1 MELNGMIER
10 SESMPGAGE
19 AGANLSDL
27 LYGKRVLYLTLK
39 KKWFDMI
46 ASGEKR
52 EEYREMKPYWHK
64 RLLGKGYDV
73 IHFRNGYDKTAP
85 VMVVELVEIN
95 SSLGIIEWGAPP
107 AQPVYILRLGKIL
120 AV

>member
-1 MELNGMIER
+1 MSGMKLNG
-10 SESMPGAGE
+10 
-19 AGANLSDL
+19 L

-64 RLLGKGYDV
+64 RLCNKEYDV
-73 IHFRNGYDKTAP
+73 IHFRNGYNKDSPT
-85 VMVVELVEIN
+85 MIVELKEICH
-95 SSLGIIEWGAPP
+95 SLGIVEWGAPE
-107 AQPVYILRLGKIL
+107 AKPVYILRLGAIL
-120 AV
+120 SV

>member
-1 MELNGMIER
+1 MIER
-10 SESMPGAGE
+10 SESMSGAGE
-19 AGANLSDL
+19 AGANFSDL
-27 LYGKRVLYLTLK
+27 LCGKRVLYLTLK

-46 ASGEKR
+46 ASGVKR

-64 RLLGKGYDV
+64 RLNNKSYDI
-73 IHFRNGYDKTAP
+73 IHFRNGYSKTAP
-85 VMVVELVEIN
+85 VIVVELKEIC